1 MLSRGFSLTRVMAV
15 VVATGLASAVESY
28 SLQSQQTRVAGIT
41 SPPLSM
47 LRLVRALDR
56 ARS

>member
-41 SPPLSM
+41 SLPVSM
-47 LRLVRALDR
+47 LRLVRVLDR
-56 ARS
+56 VRS